1 MNERPT
7 AGGVL
12 DMTTRLE
19 VDSSLP
25 PATPIESDRSALR
38 QALDTAI
45 AEAEGR
51 KLSMKD
57 LTVLAPQNDPFR
69 LDTAANHR
77 DGAWLAMTARELGL
91 GDRRIHLRGLHYMV
105 IGRPKPDGQ
114 PYTNTD
120 ADWLW
125 LSGSC
130 GKAARFLG
138 YIPFDQIVD
147 QRNAEPTVRIFEHKI
162 PWPYLWLL

>member
-7 AGGVL
+7 AGGAL

-38 QALDTAI
+38 HALDTAI
-45 AEAEGR
+45 TEAEGR

-77 DGAWLAMTARELGL
+77 DGAWLAMTRFALVVHRAVQGVEGVQGVSARQVVVMIRLDL
-91 GDRRIHLRGLHYMV
+91 DLFRAKVL
-105 IGRPKPDGQ
+105 Q
-114 PYTNTD
+114 D
-120 ADWLW
+120 AD
-125 LSGSC
+125 C
-130 GKAARFLG
+130 GA
-138 YIPFDQIVD
+138 P
-147 QRNAEPTVRIFEHKI
+147 
-162 PWPYLWLL
+162 